1 MSPSTSLGTGLE
13 LHGHL
18 FSSYT
23 WKALIPLYAND
34 TPFEFREMA
43 TDRPLSEQFAGK
55 AHPGGH
61 IPVLVDGE
69 TVVVEATSIVEHLA
83 VHHPGPAPL
92 IPADP
97 AAAAVARMIDR
108 VFDHYVMGNMQRVVS
123 AHFVNRDKPEM
134 GLRETPDEAEV
145 SGGRARLLQAY
156 RWLEGWLGA
165 NALPPH
171 VSLVTC
177 AAAPALFYADWV
189 ERIPGD
195 CPRLASLRAE
205 LLALPAVSRCVE
217 DARPY
222 RPFFPL
228 GAPDRD

>member
-1 MSPSTSLGTGLE
+1 MLV
-13 LHGHL
+13 LHGHP

-23 WKALIPLYAND
+23 WKALIPLYANG
-34 TPFEFREMA
+34 TEFEFREID
-43 TDRPLSEQFAGK
+43 TSVPKYESFTGK
-55 AHPGGH
+55 AHPSGQF
-61 IPVLVDGE
+61 PVLVEPAPAEAGGDA
-69 TVVVEATSIVEHLA
+69 VIVEATAIVEYLA

-97 AAAAVARMIDR
+97 ADAVMARMIDR
-108 VFDHYVMGNMQRVVS
+108 VFDNYVMGNMQRVM
-123 AHFVNRDKPEM
+123 AAYFVDKDDPAAG
-134 GLRETPDEAEV
+134 GLRDEPLASEV
-145 SGGRARLLQAY
+145 ATGKALLRRAYAWLE
-156 RWLEGWLGA
+156 RWLEV

-189 ERIPGD
+189 EEIPGD
-195 CPRLASLRAE
+195 CPRLKALRAE
-205 LLALPAVSRCVE
+205 LLALPPVVRCVD

-222 RPFFPL
+222 RPYFPY

>member
-1 MSPSTSLGTGLE
+1 MSLQ

-23 WKALIPLYAND
+23 WKALIPLYANA
-34 TPFEFREMA
+34 TPFEFVAMS
-43 TDRPLSEQFAGK
+43 TDRPLSDQFPGK

-61 IPVLVDGE
+61 IPVLVDGD

-97 AAAAVARMIDR
+97 AKAAVARMIDR
-108 VFDHYVMGNMQRVVS
+108 VFDNYVMGNMQRVVS
-123 AHFVNRDKPEM
+123 AYFVSRDKPEL
-134 GLRETPDEAEV
+134 GLRETPDEKEV
-145 SGGRARLLQAY
+145 AAGKARLRQAY
-156 RWLEGWLGA
+156 AWLERWLSD

-177 AAAPALFYADWV
+177 AAAPSLFYADWI
-189 ERIPGD
+189 ERIPAD
-195 CPRLASLRAE
+195 CPRLSSLRAE

-222 RPFFPL
+222 RPFFPP

>member
-1 MSPSTSLGTGLE
+1 MLE

-23 WKALIPLYAND
+23 WKALIPLYANG
-34 TPFEFREMA
+34 TPFEFRAMT
-43 TDRPLSEQFAGK
+43 TDRPLSEQFPGK

-69 TVVVEATSIVEHLA
+69 RVVVEATAIVEHLA

-97 AAAAVARMIDR
+97 AEAVVARMIDR
-108 VFDHYVMGNMQRVVS
+108 VFDNYVMGNMQRVVS
-123 AHFVNRDKPEM
+123 AHFVSRDKPEL
-134 GLRETPDEAEV
+134 GLRDEPDAAEIAA
-145 SGGRARLLQAY
+145 GKARLRQAY
-156 RWLEGWLGA
+156 DWLENWLGA
-165 NALPPH
+165 NRLPPH

-177 AAAPALFYADWV
+177 AAAPSLFYADWV
-189 ERIPGD
+189 EPIGPAR
-195 CPRLASLRAE
+195 PRLAALRAE
-205 LLALPAVSRCVE
+205 LLALPEVERCVE